1 MSALKRRRQLHADML
16 CAENPTYCTG
26 LAASAL
32 KTTEIQDKINQ
43 LVETRRNYEY
53 LPTSISNFQ
62 RPKRPLG
69 FYKKN
74 SLTLLQYLTMS
85 EGVNF
90 LVSPKRGFD
99 RRYKWLLDKISDRES
114 GFMSY
119 EIMFLKAIAQ
129 DAGVL
134 PPPKWWT
141 VTRRL
146 KGLENLSR
154 DKRK

>member
-1 MSALKRRRQLHADML
+1 MSAIKRRRQTQADLL
-16 CAENPTYCTG
+16 CADNPTYCRSF
-26 LAASAL
+26 AASGY
-32 KTTEIQDKINQ
+32 KTTEMQDKINQ
-43 LVETRRNYEY
+43 LVESRRNYEY

-74 SLTLLQYLTMS
+74 SLAILQYLTMS
-85 EGVNF
+85 EGIDF
-90 LVSPKRGFD
+90 LAGPKRGFD
-99 RRYKWLLDKISDRES
+99 RRYKWLLEKISDRES

-119 EIMFLKAIAQ
+119 EIMFLKAVAQ

-154 DKRK
+154 NKRK